1 MAAKKKEIK
10 KVAPAAAAAARRKI
24 LALYAPQKA
33 KQTIMITGSPAEA
46 AKELVK
52 RLREEAR
59 VL

>member
-1 MAAKKKEIK
+1 
-10 KVAPAAAAAARRKI
+10 V
-24 LALYAPQKA
+24 ALYAPQKN
-33 KQTIMITGSPAEA
+33 KQTVMIGGSPAEA

>member
-1 MAAKKKEIK
+1 MGVLPDCCSMVVIIGISCRLSL
-10 KVAPAAAAAARRKI
+10 VI
-24 LALYAPQKA
+24 ALHTPQKS
-33 KQTIMITGSPAEA
+33 KQTVMIGGSPAEA

>member
-1 MAAKKKEIK
+1 
-10 KVAPAAAAAARRKI
+10 V
-24 LALYAPQKA
+24 
-33 KQTIMITGSPAEA
+33 MIGGSPAEA

>member
-1 MAAKKKEIK
+1 
-10 KVAPAAAAAARRKI
+10 V
-24 LALYAPQKA
+24 LALYAPQKQ
-33 KQTIMITGSPAEA
+33 KQTVMIPGSPAEA